1 MDVCAVAAGDVEWGG
16 GVRMW
21 NVFTSE
27 KGDVTVCAVD
37 VFLYGTYAKVSDLS
51 DAVCQRN
58 GSKGTTETVRMW
70 PYRCDL
76 SAPSTTPLLQVW
88 HRLRPFSP
96 TKLPSAE

>member
-1 MDVCAVAAGDVEWGG
+1 MDVCAVAAGDVEWRRR
-16 GVRMW
+16 VRMW
-21 NVFTSE
+21 NVFASE
-27 KGDVTVCAVD
+27 KGDVTVCTVN
-37 VFLYGTYAKVSDLS
+37 VFLYGAYAKVSDSS

-58 GSKGTTETVRMW
+58 GRKGTKEIIRMW

-76 SAPSTTPLLQVW
+76 SAPSTTLLLPVS